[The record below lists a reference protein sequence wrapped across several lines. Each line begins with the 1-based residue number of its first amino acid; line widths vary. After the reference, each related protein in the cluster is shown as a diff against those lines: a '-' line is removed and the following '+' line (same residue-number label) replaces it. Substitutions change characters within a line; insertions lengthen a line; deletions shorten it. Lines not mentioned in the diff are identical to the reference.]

1 MNHTPLWQLLLIGLV
16 ISIGVIYALPNLYT
30 PDAALQVSSR
40 IAGASAPSGLEDEI
54 TAMLG
59 AAGIGTKAFKRQEN
73 GNLLIHM
80 HSADEQLRAREVLAP
95 QLDQDLVLALSLAP
109 TTPGWLRALGAQPM
123 SLGLDLR
130 GGVHFLLEVD
140 APAALENALGT
151 VLSTVKRQLREE
163 QIRYRRATTIS
174 SGLVLLFGNAADRD
188 RAVSLLRPQYT
199 DYVVVAD
206 RIDGRD
212 AVRMLLTEQARDQVV
227 SRALEQNLITLRN
240 RINELG
246 VAQPVVQ
253 RQGSNRIVVQLPGV
267 QDTAHAKNIIG
278 KTANLEF
285 RLAAL
290 EDTPSYDVERLPSRS
305 RPGLMHP
312 VLRDIIVTGEQVVN
326 ATPSYDES
334 GTPQVNISLSSSA
347 GRTMGRN
354 TRGNIGRPM
363 AVIFIEERTIYEP
376 DENGVPQ
383 QVTVRDRNVI
393 SWATIQ
399 AQLGSD
405 FRITGLDSPA
415 ESSELA
421 LLLRAGSLAAPMRY
435 AEERVIG
442 PSLGQENIN
451 AGLLSVQIGFA
462 LVLVFMIFYYHVFGL
477 VSTLALSLNL
487 LLMAAVMS
495 ILQATLTLP
504 GIAGFVLTVG
514 MAVDANVLIF
524 SRVREELRSGTPPA
538 AAIDRGYGRA
548 LISILDAN
556 ITTLLVAIILY
567 AVGTGS
573 VKGFA
578 VTLSVGILTSIFTAV
593 VFSRAMT
600 NAIYGNRGRTLSIG
614 WVRPAGS

>member
-16 ISIGVIYALPNLYT
+16 ISIGVIYALPNLYA
-30 PDAALQVSSR
+30 PDAALQISSR
-40 IAGASAPSGLEDEI
+40 TAGAAAPAGLEDEV

-59 AAGIGTKAFKRQEN
+59 AADIEVKKFKRQEN
-73 GNLLIHM
+73 GNLLIHL
-80 HSADEQLRAREVLAP
+80 HSADDQLRAREVLAP
-95 QLDQDLVLALSLAP
+95 QLDQNLVLALSLAP
-109 TTPGWLRALGAQPM
+109 TTPEWLRALGAQPM

-151 VLSTVKRQLREE
+151 VLSAVKRQLREE
-163 QIRYRRATTIS
+163 EIRYRRATTIS
-174 SGLVLLFGNAADRD
+174 SGLVLMFGNEADRD

-212 AVRMLLTEQARDQVV
+212 AVRMLLSDQAREQVI

-285 RLAAL
+285 RLSAL
-290 EDTPSYDVERLPSRS
+290 DNTPSYDVERLPSRS
-305 RPGLMHP
+305 QPGLMHP
-312 VLRDIIVTGEQVVN
+312 VLRDVIVTGEQVIN

-334 GTPQVNISLSSSA
+334 GVPQVNISLSSSA

-376 DENGVPQ
+376 DENGEPQ

-462 LVLVFMIFYYHVFGL
+462 LVLVFMIFYYHVFGI

-524 SRVREELRSGTPPA
+524 SRVREELRAGTPPA

-593 VFSRAMT
+593 MFSRAMT

-614 WVRPAGS
+614 WVRPASS